1 MKRREFI
8 QTTAFAAAALGTET
22 LCSYATAKKKPNVIV
37 ILTDDQ
43 GYGDFSCHGNP
54 VLKTPCMDKVA
65 REGVDFADFH
75 STPVC
80 TPTRGQLMTGM
91 DALHNHA
98 CAVTAGRTILRRDIP
113 TMADFYRKGGYTTG
127 LFGKWHLGHEYPDR
141 PMDKGFDKC
150 VWFKGWGLQSEIEFD
165 NDYVNTRYLDDLQQK
180 QASGYC
186 TDFWFQEAIAW
197 MGQQKTKPFFVYLP
211 TNVPHMPLWAPEQYA
226 GLYKDKVGPDAADF
240 FAMIAN
246 LDDNIGRLDEW
257 LKKSG
262 LFNDTIVVLITDN
275 GGTAGRQVYNSGLRD
290 MKASNYEGG
299 HRCACFMR
307 WPGGSFSGGHT
318 VATPTQVQDVLP
330 TLLELC
336 SLSAGKAQLDG
347 MSLVPLLMKQSIKD
361 RMFVVQYGAR
371 QRPIKHD
378 AAVIWK
384 QWRLQKGTELYD
396 IEKDRGQTT
405 DVATRFPDI
414 VARMKAYYEDWWAR
428 LDPAL
433 NSPIPMLIGTKFQN
447 PVLLTSIDW
456 WEVDADNINFVSQ
469 GVGGPRG
476 GIWNIQVESA
486 GKYRIELRRWPFHT
500 NKPIGSEGPRAT
512 ITGRPLTHKYKL
524 IPAQEA
530 VLSVNGAE
538 QHVALTAESVGATF
552 EVQLAKGIGQLHGWF
567 RDAKGIDLCG
577 AYYALLTKI

>member
-1 MKRREFI
+1 
-8 QTTAFAAAALGTET
+8 
-22 LCSYATAKKKPNVIV
+22 
-37 ILTDDQ
+37 
-43 GYGDFSCHGNP
+43 
-54 VLKTPCMDKVA
+54 
-65 REGVDFADFH
+65 
-75 STPVC
+75 
-80 TPTRGQLMTGM
+80 
-91 DALHNHA
+91 
-98 CAVTAGRTILRRDIP
+98 
-113 TMADFYRKGGYTTG
+113 
-127 LFGKWHLGHEYPDR
+127 
-141 PMDKGFDKC
+141 
-150 VWFKGWGLQSEIEFD
+150 
-165 NDYVNTRYLDDLQQK
+165 
-180 QASGYC
+180 
-186 TDFWFQEAIAW
+186 
-197 MGQQKTKPFFVYLP
+197 
-211 TNVPHMPLWAPEQYA
+211 
-226 GLYKDKVGPDAADF
+226 
-240 FAMIAN
+240 
-246 LDDNIGRLDEW
+246 
-257 LKKSG
+257 
-262 LFNDTIVVLITDN
+262 
-275 GGTAGRQVYNSGLRD
+275 
-290 MKASNYEGG
+290 
-299 HRCACFMR
+299 
-307 WPGGSFSGGHT
+307 
-318 VATPTQVQDVLP
+318 VLP